1 MTREDLR
8 LRLQVLLNDFSDE
21 HKLDEEEIHTIV
33 ATMLTLLYSDKS
45 TRLIWYREMQK
56 VASMISQVLKNQ
68 GEMMIAALG
77 LSEEEVKKLKEK
89 IKSKGKKVEN

>member
-8 LRLQVLLNDFSDE
+8 LKLQVLLSEFKNE

-33 ATMLTLLYSDKS
+33 STFLVLVYSDKS

-68 GEMMIAALG
+68 GDMMAAALG
-77 LSEEEVKKLKEK
+77 LSEEEVKKLKER
-89 IKSKGKKVEN
+89 IKSKNKKVEN